1 LENLIALCDDLAW
14 CRPASEEALYGLTN
28 PQVTSPRLARLAEAF
43 GLLLVRL
50 EARSVELEDMVAD
63 LTDRNA
69 ELDRTRRLLSSR
81 NEFLQETM
89 AGTWRQ
95 DPIVGE
101 CDALAQVV
109 ERALAVSRYPIN
121 TMILGPTGS
130 GKEALA
136 KFIFFNSQRRNGNFV
151 AVNCSAIPESLFE
164 SEMFGIEKGVATGVD
179 RRRGLIE
186 TADGGTLFLDEVGD
200 MSLSC
205 QVKLLRVLEE
215 RKVRRVGSRE
225 AKAVNLHVISATNA
239 DLAKEVEA
247 KRFRED
253 LWYRLNVV
261 ELKVPALKER
271 GLDILLLARHFLKL
285 HAIKL
290 GRLELTLSR
299 EVQAALMSY
308 PWPGNVRELANE
320 MERATAL
327 AQGPELTLN
336 DLSDKLKVPS
346 PPASTDSPVKSKA
359 PAAQDQSYLDLY
371 ERLKDS
377 FDPVGQN
384 APSPPPGPG
393 TRGRLLR
400 TLSDMAVIEALA
412 RNDGNKT
419 KAAAELG
426 LSREGLRKRLTK
438 IGPGLARGIKL

>member
-1 LENLIALCDDLAW
+1 M
-14 CRPASEEALYGLTN
+14 
-28 PQVTSPRLARLAEAF
+28 
-43 GLLLVRL
+43 LVRL
-50 EARSVELEDMVAD
+50 EARSVELEDLVAD
-63 LTDRNA
+63 LRERNA
-69 ELDRTRRLLSSR
+69 ELDRTRQLLTSR
-81 NEFLQETM
+81 NLFLQETM

-136 KFIFFNSQRRNGNFV
+136 KFIFFNSPRRSGNFV
-151 AVNCSAIPESLFE
+151 AVNCSAIPEALFE

-179 RRRGLIE
+179 KRRGLIE

-215 RKVRRVGSRE
+215 RRVRRVGARE
-225 AKAVNLHVISATNA
+225 AKEVNLHVISATNA
-239 DLAKEVEA
+239 DLAKRVEA
-247 KRFRED
+247 KSFRED

-261 ELKVPALKER
+261 ELKLPPLIER
-271 GLDILLLARHFLKL
+271 GHDVLLLAKHFLKL

-290 GRLELTLSR
+290 GRSELSLSPPVR
-299 EVQAALMSY
+299 AALMAY

-327 AQGPELTLN
+327 AKGPELTLA
-336 DLSDKLKVPS
+336 DLSEKFRA
-346 PPASTDSPVKSKA
+346 PAQTQG
-359 PAAQDQSYLDLY
+359 PAAQGAPGD
-371 ERLKDS
+371 
-377 FDPVGQN
+377 N
-384 APSPPPGPG
+384 APAQGGKPLP
-393 TRGRLLR
+393 LR
-400 TLSDMAVIEALA
+400 TLSDLAVIEALA

-419 KAAAELG
+419 KAALELG
-426 LSREGLRKRLTK
+426 FSREGLRKRLAK
-438 IGPGLARGIKL
+438 IGPGLARGLKPGGLNHED